1 MPQPRS
7 LHGDEAAGQN
17 PAFTCPRFLISSLL
31 EIALAI
37 LIITLPWYYYILY
50 DLPPEFSVQLQPIG
64 RAGGLTNTSSSS
76 ATAETAF
83 RAALHASNRRATERC
98 YLHGEWLVAYGG
110 FTVAAGSVP
119 GFCVPGKGRRD
130 VQLLLPRKD
139 GVGLPERLRDRMA
152 AANKVGALELEVQV
166 RLFQNGDAA
175 SGRPTRMWCKARV
188 GGVRQPPEVALC
200 NVFALQNWFDVD
212 A

>member
-1 MPQPRS
+1 MPQP

-37 LIITLPWYYYILY
+37 LVITLPWYYILY
-50 DLPPEFSVQLQPIG
+50 DLPPEFSVQLQPIC
-64 RAGGLTNTSSSS
+64 RAGLTNTSSS
-76 ATAETAF
+76 APAETAF
-83 RAALHASNRRATERC
+83 DAALHASNRRATERC
-98 YLHGEWLVAYGG
+98 YRHGEGLVAYGG
-110 FTVAAGSVP
+110 FTVAAGTVP

-188 GGVRQPPEVALC
+188 GGARQPPEVALC